1 MFPVCLE
8 RRASGLAAVYL
19 IWRIPGLIE
28 LGLFLKLCFELCFER
43 CKAFGKIEIV
53 FLVGEAHVPTMSQDI
68 IQLEN
73 GDNFVKIQPSA
84 KGLAT
89 VHDRDVLI

>member
-1 MFPVCLE
+1 M
-8 RRASGLAAVYL
+8 
-19 IWRIPGLIE
+19 IE
-28 LGLFLKLCFELCFER
+28 LGLFLKLWFELCFEC
-43 CKAFGKIEIV
+43 CKAFGKIESV
-53 FLVGEAHVPTMSQDI
+53 FLVREAHVQTRSQDI

-73 GDNFVKIQPSA
+73 GDNFVEIEPSA